1 MASSIL
7 MSNSKSNSNC
17 AKVAPAAELLSTIT
31 NSKSNPTSNS
41 NETLVTENQALK
53 VTNLLSAPPETAAA
67 APLAPTS
74 APPPHSIPPHSRT
87 DGKPQATATKLN
99 VIVTPSKP
107 SQQMILVKEVQL
119 PSSPSSSRSSTSNF
133 SSKEAGRD
141 HQVRVVG
148 WKECK
153 AVARTLAEAFKDDDV
168 SFYSLRTDDSTH
180 RSEAELWKLHVKTC
194 EYVVAAHCMHGLVLS
209 IGENHEGVALW
220 MPPGR
225 DYDDYWSIFRSGMW
239 RLYYKLTKEGRRRYF
254 HETFALAAHTKVD
267 ILGDRD
273 PSSWYLTFLG
283 TLPAARG
290 LGYARKLVEYVT
302 KIADATN
309 APCYLESSHPHNRKI
324 YERFGFDFKRTVYL
338 TRVNRGTAPI
348 PWEIMVREPVVCT
361 SVPTGK
367 EA

>member
-1 MASSIL
+1 MASSI
-7 MSNSKSNSNC
+7 MSKPKPNSNC
-17 AKVAPAAELLSTIT
+17 AMATPAASLMPTIT
-31 NSKSNPTSNS
+31 NSKRNPSSNS
-41 NETLVTENQALK
+41 NCTLVNETQVLK
-53 VTNLLSAPPETAAA
+53 VTNLTLDAA
-67 APLAPTS
+67 S
-74 APPPHSIPPHSRT
+74 PPPPSHPPPLPRS
-87 DGKPQATATKLN
+87 DVKPRAGTALN
-99 VIVTPSKP
+99 IVVPPSKP
-107 SQQMILVKEVQL
+107 PLNLQQMILVKEVSL
-119 PSSPSSSRSSTSNF
+119 PSPSSSCSSTSSL
-133 SSKEAGRD
+133 SSKDAAQQ

-153 AVARTLAEAFKDDDV
+153 AVARTLAEAFKHDDL
-168 SFYSLRTDDSTH
+168 SFYWLRTDDSGH
-180 RSEAELWKLHVKTC
+180 RTEEELYKLHLKSC

-225 DYDDYWSIFRSGMW
+225 DYDDFWSILRS
-239 RLYYKLTKEGRRRYF
+239 
-254 HETFALAAHTKVD
+254 
-267 ILGDRD
+267 
-273 PSSWYLTFLG
+273 G

-290 LGYARKLVEYVT
+290 LGYSRKLVEYVT

-309 APCYLESSHPHNRKI
+309 AACYLESSHLNNRKI
-324 YERFGFDFKRTVYL
+324 YERFGFEFKRRVHL